1 MQEHE
6 WEVRRR
12 LQAIEDRR
20 LEAGKRQERW
30 DRVIL
35 AVQVMVGLVTV
46 WAAIMCVI
54 GWFGWLAVV
63 TE

>member
-6 WEVRRR
+6 WEVKRR